1 MISASCVIESTV
13 QRASVG
19 LRFAISSND
28 GVTGTPLPEYAA
40 MGYIR
45 SSGNHNES
53 SVTLTTFAQITA
65 GQQVQFQFA
74 RLAVQNGTSGTTTL
88 KANQSVFNITKMA
101 S

>member
-1 MISASCVIESTV
+1 M
-13 QRASVG
+13 G

-45 SSGNHNES
+45 SSGGPDGHNES
-53 SVTLTTFAQITA
+53 SVTLSTLASITA
-65 GQQVQFQFA
+65 GQQVQFQFC
-74 RLAVQNGTSGTTTL
+74 RLAVRNGSSTTTTL
-88 KANQSVFNITKMA
+88 KANKSIFNITKIA